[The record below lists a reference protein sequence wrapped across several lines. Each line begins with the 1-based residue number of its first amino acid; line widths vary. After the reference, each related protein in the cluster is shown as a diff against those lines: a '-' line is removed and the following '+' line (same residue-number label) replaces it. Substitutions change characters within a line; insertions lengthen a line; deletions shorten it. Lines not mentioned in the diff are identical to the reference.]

1 MKIVIP
7 GGSGQVGSILARA
20 FQARGDEV
28 VVLSRSPEPA
38 PWRVVAWD
46 GVSTGPWTAE
56 FDGADVVINVAGRSV
71 NCRYT
76 PARRRELLESRVR
89 STRVIGEAIAAAR
102 RPPKVWL
109 QASTATIYAHRYD
122 APNDERS
129 GRIGGDEI
137 HAPDAW
143 RFSIEVA
150 RAWEQAATESAA
162 TLTGTRR
169 VLLRSAMV
177 MSPDRGGVFDAF
189 RRLVR
194 WGLGGAQGD
203 GRQFVSWI
211 HDRDFLRAVG
221 WIIAHEELAGP
232 VNLASPGPLP
242 NAEFLRQLR
251 RAWGARLGLPTPRVL
266 LELGAWLFRTESELL
281 LKSRRVTPGRLSESG
296 FEFEF
301 SEWSTAAADLCRR
314 WRANAE

>member
-7 GGSGQVGSILARA
+7 GGAGQVGSILAQA
-20 FQARGDEV
+20 FQARGDEI
-28 VVLSRSPEPA
+28 VVLSRSPGLA
-38 PWRVVAWD
+38 PWRVAAWD
-46 GVSTGPWTAE
+46 GISIGPWAAE
-56 FDGADVVINVAGRSV
+56 LNGADVVINLAGRSV

-76 PARRRELLESRVR
+76 PARRREMLESRVR
-89 STRVIGEAIAAAR
+89 STRVIGEAIAAAG

-109 QASTATIYAHRYD
+109 QASTATIYTHRYD
-122 APNDERS
+122 APNDERT
-129 GRIGGDEI
+129 GRIGGEEI
-137 HAPDAW
+137 DAPDAW

-162 TLTGTRR
+162 TLTGTRL

-189 RRLVR
+189 LRLVR

-211 HDRDFLRAVG
+211 HDRDFVRAVD
-221 WIIAHEELAGP
+221 WLIAHEELAGP

-242 NAEFLRQLR
+242 NAEFLRLLR
-251 RAWGARLGLPTPRVL
+251 RAWGSRLGLPNPHVL
-266 LELGAWLFRTESELL
+266 LELGAWLVRTETELL
-281 LKSRRVTPGRLSESG
+281 LKSRRVTPGRLLESG
-296 FEFEF
+296 FTFEF
-301 SEWSTAAADLCRR
+301 PAWGAAAADLCRR
-314 WRANAE
+314 WRVNGA

>member
-38 PWRVVAWD
+38 PWRVAAWN
-46 GVSTGPWTAE
+46 GVSTGPWMAE
-56 FDGADVVINVAGRSV
+56 LDGADVVINLAGRSV

-122 APNDERS
+122 APNDERT
-129 GRIGGDEI
+129 GRIGGAEVD
-137 HAPDAW
+137 APDAW

-162 TLTGTRR
+162 TLTGTRM

-189 RRLVR
+189 LRLVR

-211 HDRDFLRAVG
+211 HDQDFVRAVDWLIG
-221 WIIAHEELAGP
+221 HEELAGP

-242 NAEFLRQLR
+242 NSEFLRRLR

-266 LELGAWLFRTESELL
+266 LELGAWLVRTEAELL

-314 WRANAE
+314 WRGNTE

>member
-1 MKIVIP
+1 M
-7 GGSGQVGSILARA
+7 GAILARA

-28 VVLSRSPEPA
+28 VVLSRSPGLA
-38 PWRVVAWD
+38 PWRVAAWD
-46 GVSTGPWTAE
+46 GISIGPWTAE
-56 FDGADVVINVAGRSV
+56 LDGADVVINLAGRSV

-89 STRVIGEAIAAAR
+89 STRVIGDAIAAAK
-102 RPPKVWL
+102 RPPRVWL

-122 APNDERS
+122 APNDERT
-129 GRIGGDEI
+129 GRIGGDEVD
-137 HAPDAW
+137 APDAW

-162 TLTGTRR
+162 TLTGTRL

-189 RRLVR
+189 LRLVR

-211 HDRDFLRAVG
+211 YDRDFVRAVG
-221 WIIAHEELAGP
+221 WIIDHEELVGP

-242 NAEFLRQLR
+242 NAEFLRLLR

-266 LELGAWLFRTESELL
+266 LELGAWLVRTESELL
-281 LKSRRVTPGRLSESG
+281 LKSRRVIPGRLLESG
-296 FEFEF
+296 CTFEFP
-301 SEWSTAAADLCRR
+301 EWGAAAEELCRR
-314 WRANAE
+314 WSTNGE

>member
-7 GGSGQVGSILARA
+7 GGSGQAGSILARA
-20 FQARGDEV
+20 FHTRGDEV
-28 VVLSRSPEPA
+28 VVLSRSPKSV
-38 PWRVVAWD
+38 PWRMVKWD
-46 GVSTGPWTAE
+46 GASAGPWTRE
-56 FDGADVVINVAGRSV
+56 LDGADVVINLAGRSV

-76 PARRRELLESRVR
+76 PARRREMLESRVR
-89 STRVIGEAIAAAR
+89 STRVIGKAIAAAK
-102 RPPKVWL
+102 RPPRVWL

-122 APNDERS
+122 APNDERT
-129 GRIGGDEI
+129 GRIGGAEVD
-137 HAPDAW
+137 APDGW

-162 TLTGTRR
+162 MLTGTRL

-189 RRLVR
+189 LRLVR

-211 HDRDFLRAVG
+211 HDRDFVRAVG
-221 WIIAHEELAGP
+221 WIIDHEELDGP

-242 NAEFLRQLR
+242 NAEFLRLLR
-251 RAWGARLGLPTPRVL
+251 LARGARLGLPTPRAL
-266 LELGAWLFRTESELL
+266 LELGAWLVRTETELL
-281 LKSRRVTPGRLSESG
+281 LKSRRVTPGRLLESG
-296 FEFEF
+296 FTFEF
-301 SEWSTAAADLCRR
+301 PEWGAAAADLCRR
-314 WRANAE
+314 WRGNME